1 MEKKLYVP
9 KVTKFLQKEDGLK
22 QENCYPQMNCKFCNK
37 TLNNAQV
44 YDYLRGRTKGY
55 CSRSCGN
62 LAIHYTDINNKPK
75 YIRKRKIFN
84 GNCIVCNSEFESTVK
99 NQKTCNLKCAGAL
112 SSIRMTEKNPM
123 LNKETRDKVSDTLK
137 KIGHKPIKQGGNGRG
152 NTTEQQLLYEELIKI
167 NKSFVCEY
175 IFKTKG
181 LNEEKIYP
189 THYKIDIAS
198 KELMLAIEVDGVSH
212 NSLKVRECD
221 KKKTNLL
228 LSQGWKVLRLSNS
241 QIQKELQNCVQVVM
255 SMI

>member
-1 MEKKLYVP
+1 
-9 KVTKFLQKEDGLK
+9 
-22 QENCYPQMNCKFCNK
+22 MNCKFCNK

-55 CSRSCGN
+55 CSRFCSS
-62 LAIHYTDINNKPK
+62 LSVHYKNSISQPK
-75 YIRKRKIFN
+75 YKIKNGRKRKIFN

-99 NQKTCNLKCAGAL
+99 NQKTCNLKCAGSL

-152 NTTEQQLLYEELIKI
+152 NTTEQQLLYDELIKI

-241 QIQKELQNCVQVVM
+241 QIQKELKNCVQVVM